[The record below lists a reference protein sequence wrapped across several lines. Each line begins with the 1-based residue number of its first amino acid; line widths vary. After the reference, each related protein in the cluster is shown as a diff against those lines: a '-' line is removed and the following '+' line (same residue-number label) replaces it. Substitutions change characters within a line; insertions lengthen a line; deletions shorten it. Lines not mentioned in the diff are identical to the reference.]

1 MPPKVKVQV
10 KGNAKKYSEY
20 LTEEFRLNNNDV
32 KLSGSKIR
40 EIATEA
46 MEQEVFKKK
55 LEKIKA
61 NTAYDK
67 LINATKNILRGDDQK
82 AKYVAMKFFK
92 DKGIAISDGQRGT
105 RWYILPPN
113 ANINDEDIVYHV
125 GTLKGDKEQ
134 GAQNPEHKDPNEGL
148 SDDEKVVS
156 EALAETGVTMA
167 ELQEA
172 NIQLAKDNKEINEKL
187 VNMANAY
194 EKQLRETN
202 DRMDKMQSDHE
213 KAIQEAI
220 SKKEKLLEKARGL
233 RDENDELR
241 DENDEL
247 RVRLRDI
254 YDQNGQEDEGSD
266 GSDGMQSA
274 VSMEIEEEEEE
285 EEQTDV
291 WGRVSDIFGI
301 RKAPKAPVLNKKQ
314 DPAEEMDIEDYDE
327 AEARRIARHDAET
340 ERREKKGKKEAEEKE
355 KKDEDEKVEELF
367 NEIYKIN
374 KEYQEQLAGTTVANL
389 VNAVPKP
396 PLDANE
402 ARLKDEMPSKLQSKL
417 GYNPSVNWYPD
428 EPHWDQIIHKLDS
441 LSWGYPDPFQTTI
454 PEWTPQQLEALDP
467 FL

>member
-1 MPPKVKVQV
+1 MPPKVKV
-10 KGNAKKYSEY
+10 NKYSDF
-20 LTEEFRLNNNDV
+20 LTEDFRLNNHDV
-32 KLSGSKIR
+32 KLAGSKIR
-40 EIATEA
+40 EIATDA
-46 MEQEVFKKK
+46 MKLKVFQDN
-55 LEKIKA
+55 LGQIKA
-61 NTAYDK
+61 STTYDK
-67 LINATKNILRGDDQK
+67 LINATKNILRGNDQTDI
-82 AKYVAMKFFK
+82 YDAMKFFK
-92 DKGIAISDGQRGT
+92 DNGIAVSDGQRGT
-105 RWYILPPN
+105 RWYILPPD
-113 ANINDEDIVYHV
+113 ANINDEDVGYHV
-125 GTLKGDKEQ
+125 GMLQSGMQPQ

-285 EEQTDV
+285 EEEQTDV

-301 RKAPKAPVLNKKQ
+301 RKDPKAPVLNKKQ